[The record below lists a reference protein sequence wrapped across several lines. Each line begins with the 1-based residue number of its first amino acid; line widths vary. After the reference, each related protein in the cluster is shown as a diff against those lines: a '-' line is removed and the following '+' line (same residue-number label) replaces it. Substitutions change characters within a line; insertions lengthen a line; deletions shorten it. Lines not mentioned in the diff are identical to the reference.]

1 MTSDIQGAAW
11 IINNGAPRRLN
22 AIRGG
27 ILTGHTATLGSN
39 NLIVE
44 NIAINDSRNGSDYRC
59 VIVPAVGL
67 VTFADIIKE
76 SDPIILYVTGECNL
90 PSCV

>member
-1 MTSDIQGAAW
+1 MTSNTQGVAW

-27 ILTGHTATLGSN
+27 VLAGHTANLGSN

-44 NIAINDSRNGSDYRC
+44 NIMMNDSRNGSDYRC
-59 VIVPAVGL
+59 VIVPSDGGL
-67 VTFADIIKE
+67 TLADVIKE
-76 SDPIILYVTGECNL
+76 SAPTILYVTGECNL